1 VEAAELLRLQVR
13 HEMLGPESLYLLLG
27 SVEVREILPDD
38 FIYFTERMLVS
49 SCVTHHE
56 IRDQNIE

>member
-1 VEAAELLRLQVR
+1 
-13 HEMLGPESLYLLLG
+13 MLGPESLYLLLG